1 MTLRSF
7 AAAAPEWEA
16 HERAEAVMR
25 GGGVRIDHVAGDR
38 AFYGRRSN
46 TSCSRSGASSRHSR
60 PNPHPRCTGPRGPGA
75 AEPVIADGPLT
86 RTSLGAGR

>member
-46 TSCSRSGASSRHSR
+46 TSCLRSGASSRHSR
-60 PNPHPRCTGPRGPGA
+60 PNPHRAARGRGDPA
-75 AEPVIADGPLT
+75 Q
-86 RTSLGAGR
+86 RSR